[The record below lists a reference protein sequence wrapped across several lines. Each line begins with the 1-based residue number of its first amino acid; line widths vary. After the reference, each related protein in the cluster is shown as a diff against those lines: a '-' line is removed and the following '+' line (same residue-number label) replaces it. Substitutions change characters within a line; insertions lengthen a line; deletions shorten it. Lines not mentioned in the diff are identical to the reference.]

1 MRVDTLAAMLAYSN
15 VGPYARVLV
24 LDDCNGLVAGS
35 AAERMGGMGTLWS
48 VGLHTGKASAAEVCH
63 WCAAVGVLFICK
75 EHVPQSWGTMY
86 VIVHTRTQAYV
97 NTDDSGVQLS

>member
-1 MRVDTLAAMLAYSN
+1 MCIQHPQAMFVHSPVKIWEMRVDTLAAMLAYSN

-48 VGLHTGKASAAEVCH
+48 VGLHTGKASDAPLTSQSH
-63 WCAAVGVLFICK
+63 VG
-75 EHVPQSWGTMY
+75 
-86 VIVHTRTQAYV
+86 R
-97 NTDDSGVQLS
+97 